1 MDSAIAIVVV
11 AHRAIEKVIAED
23 AIESFHLG
31 SGSLLRLRGDVHSI
45 GNLGRACPDQA
56 AVCLYHAGVTRLNRA
71 ELRVV
76 ANMRNRDVR
85 AVEQI
90 NQELIGFGFSND
102 AVNRN
107 LGHSFSLRS
116 CS

>member
-45 GNLGRACPDQA
+45 GNLGRAGRIRRPSASTMQ
-56 AVCLYHAGVTRLNRA
+56 VSHV
-71 ELRVV
+71 
-76 ANMRNRDVR
+76 
-85 AVEQI
+85 
-90 NQELIGFGFSND
+90 
-102 AVNRN
+102 
-107 LGHSFSLRS
+107 
-116 CS
+116 